1 MFVIFFSETLMDI
14 FFCNFSQNNEGKAGS
29 FLQKFSFPQKAPVR
43 EAARPSSRKING
55 GEICSWCH
63 FLWESLHWYSM
74 PSTKILNMA
83 FFDSIRLSVTIT
95 RGELH
100 NCPATEL
107 WIPHNTK
114 KMMMKKNNLFMF
126 IPLISLSK
134 YPLRPQTTSHWGGHG
149 SPPTRFPPSK
159 LTPAYPFGI
168 SITPV
173 FFFYK
178 SAAGKYGEYGFS
190 GTSGIEAKNKTS
202 TKKIMLIGAGGP
214 GALQTS
220 SMGEDSAEA
229 GNSDFC
235 SA

>member
-114 KMMMKKNNLFMF
+114 KMMMKKIIYSCSFLWFPYRSIRYARRPPAIEVVTEVRRHVSRLRNWHR
-126 IPLISLSK
+126 LIRL
-134 YPLRPQTTSHWGGHG
+134 
-149 SPPTRFPPSK
+149 
-159 LTPAYPFGI
+159 A
-168 SITPV
+168 
-173 FFFYK
+173 
-178 SAAGKYGEYGFS
+178 
-190 GTSGIEAKNKTS
+190 
-202 TKKIMLIGAGGP
+202 
-214 GALQTS
+214 
-220 SMGEDSAEA
+220 
-229 GNSDFC
+229 
-235 SA
+235 